1 MGCTVPIQALFRSN
15 HSTMYP
21 GFRTSISASFLSR
34 ICMWWTLWAKKTGLK
49 VLQSGLYWPTLFK
62 DAYNFCKAC
71 DRCQRTGNL
80 SSKNQMP
87 LQNILVVEIFDM
99 RCIDF
104 MGPFPPSSGCVYILL
119 AVDYLCKWL

>member
-1 MGCTVPIQALFRSN
+1 MSMHVVDILGRRRS
-15 HSTMYP
+15 
-21 GFRTSISASFLSR
+21 
-34 ICMWWTLWAKKTGLK
+34 GLK

-80 SSKNQMP
+80 SAKNQMS

-99 RCIDF
+99 WDNDF
-104 MGPFPPSSGCVYILL
+104 MGPFPPSFGYVYILL
-119 AVDYLCKWL
+119 AVDYMSKWVEAS